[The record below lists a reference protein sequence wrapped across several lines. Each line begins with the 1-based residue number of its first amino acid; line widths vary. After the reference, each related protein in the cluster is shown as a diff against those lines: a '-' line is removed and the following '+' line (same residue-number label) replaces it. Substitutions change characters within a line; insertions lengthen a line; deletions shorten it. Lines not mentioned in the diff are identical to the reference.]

1 MGKFS
6 IVNENVKKRDNM
18 SGLKRKQL
26 IFYIC
31 VLALPVFQFLVM
43 YVYINFSSFAMAFQN
58 YDYDLGHYVW
68 NGIENFKEVFSD
80 FKTET
85 VFRLA
90 LSNSTIVFVLG
101 LLFGS
106 TGAILF
112 SYYIFKNYPGSMIFK
127 ILLYVPHIVSSVVTV
142 IMYKF
147 FMEITIPEIYMLLT
161 GESMQGLIANAATRK
176 GMIIFFSIWISWGTN
191 VLLYSGTMSSIS
203 DSVIESGQLEGI
215 TPTKELLFI
224 VLPLIWPTF
233 VTFMVVS
240 VTGFFTN
247 QIHLYSFY
255 GPTAPASLHTF
266 GYYLYAETL
275 IAGFF
280 EYPYLSAMGML
291 MTAVAIPLTLLVR
304 WLLTR
309 FGPSVE

>member
-1 MGKFS
+1 MSQFTKVRG
-6 IVNENVKKRDNM
+6 NVDKYAHMSKMKRN
-18 SGLKRKQL
+18 QL
-26 IFYIC
+26 VFYTC
-31 VLALPVFQFLVM
+31 MLALPVLQFLVM
-43 YVYINFSSFAMAFQN
+43 YVYINFSSFAMAFQE
-58 YDYDLGHYVW
+58 YDYDLGYYTWH
-68 NGIENFKEVFSD
+68 GFENFKNIFSDLKTEAVFSH
-80 FKTET
+80 
-85 VFRLA
+85 A
-90 LSNSTIVFVLG
+90 LSNSLLVFVLG

-106 TGAILF
+106 TGSVLF
-112 SYYIFKNYPGSMIFK
+112 SYYIFKNYPGSIIFK

-147 FMEITIPEIYMLLT
+147 FMEITVPEIYMLIT
-161 GESMQGLIANAATRK
+161 GDSMQGLIANADTRK
-176 GMIIFFSIWISWGTN
+176 GVIIFFCIWISFGTN
-191 VLLYSGTMSSIS
+191 VLLYSGTMSGIS

-215 TPTKELLFI
+215 TPMKELIFI

-255 GPTAPASLHTF
+255 GPTAPSALHTF

-291 MTAVAIPLTLLVR
+291 MTAIAIPLTLLVR
-304 WLLTR
+304 WLMTR

>member
-1 MGKFS
+1 
-6 IVNENVKKRDNM
+6 
-18 SGLKRKQL
+18 
-26 IFYIC
+26 
-31 VLALPVFQFLVM
+31 
-43 YVYINFSSFAMAFQN
+43 
-58 YDYDLGHYVW
+58 LGYYTWH
-68 NGIENFKEVFSD
+68 GFENFKNIFSDLKTEAVFSH
-80 FKTET
+80 
-85 VFRLA
+85 A
-90 LSNSTIVFVLG
+90 LSNSLLVFVLG

-106 TGAILF
+106 TGSVLF
-112 SYYIFKNYPGSMIFK
+112 SYYIFKNYPGSLIFK

-147 FMEITIPEIYMLLT
+147 FMEITVPEIYMLIT
-161 GESMQGLIANAATRK
+161 GDSMQGLIANADTRK
-176 GMIIFFSIWISWGTN
+176 GVIIFFCIWISFGTN
-191 VLLYSGTMSSIS
+191 VLLYSGTMSGIS

-215 TPTKELLFI
+215 TPMKELIFI

-291 MTAVAIPLTLLVR
+291 MTAIAIPVTLLVR
-304 WLLTR
+304 WLMTR

>member
-1 MGKFS
+1 MSQFTKVRG
-6 IVNENVKKRDNM
+6 NVDKYAHMSKMKRN
-18 SGLKRKQL
+18 QL
-26 IFYIC
+26 VFYTC
-31 VLALPVFQFLVM
+31 MLALPVLQFLVM
-43 YVYINFSSFAMAFQN
+43 YVYINFSSFAMAFQE
-58 YDYDLGHYVW
+58 YDYDLGYYTWH
-68 NGIENFKEVFSD
+68 GFENFKNIFSD
-80 FKTET
+80 LKTET
-85 VFRLA
+85 VFSHA
-90 LSNSTIVFVLG
+90 LSNSLLVFVLG

-106 TGAILF
+106 TGSVLF
-112 SYYIFKNYPGSMIFK
+112 SYYIFKNYPGSLIFK

-147 FMEITIPEIYMLLT
+147 FMEITVPEIYMLIT
-161 GESMQGLIANAATRK
+161 GDSMQGLIANAETRK
-176 GMIIFFSIWISWGTN
+176 GVIIFFCIWISFGTN
-191 VLLYSGTMSSIS
+191 VLLYSGTMSGIS

-215 TPTKELLFI
+215 TPMKELIFI

-291 MTAVAIPLTLLVR
+291 MTAIAIPVTLLVR
-304 WLLTR
+304 WLMTR

>member
-1 MGKFS
+1 
-6 IVNENVKKRDNM
+6 
-18 SGLKRKQL
+18 
-26 IFYIC
+26 
-31 VLALPVFQFLVM
+31 
-43 YVYINFSSFAMAFQN
+43 MAFQEF
-58 YDYDLGHYVW
+58 DYDLGYYTWH
-68 NGIENFKEVFSD
+68 GFENFKEIFSD
-80 FKTET
+80 FKTES
-85 VFRLA
+85 VFKYA
-90 LSNSTIVFVLG
+90 LNNSSIVFLFG

-112 SYYIFKNYPGSMIFK
+112 SYYIFKNYPASLFFK
-127 ILLYVPHIVSSVVTV
+127 ILLYVPHIISSVVTV

-147 FMEITIPEIYMLLT
+147 FVEVTVPEIYMLIT
-161 GESMQGLIANAATRK
+161 GEPMKGLIANADTRQ

-215 TPTKELLFI
+215 TPTKELILI

-247 QIHLYSFY
+247 QMNLYSFY
-255 GPTAPASLHTF
+255 GPTAPSSLHTF

-275 IAGFF
+275 QAGFF
-280 EYPYLSAMGML
+280 EYPYLSAIGML
-291 MTAVAIPLTLLVR
+291 MTAIAIPLTLLVR